1 MEKEIRDMNVKE
13 LKALA
18 KERGIKRYYWLRKA
32 QLIESLETETPPT
45 EAPETEI
52 MEAPEN
58 EIMEAPENEIMEAP
72 ENEIME
78 APENEIME
86 APETEIMEAPET
98 EIMEAPETE
107 IMEAPETEI
116 MEAPETEI
124 MEAPETEIMEAPET
138 EIMEAPETE
147 IMEAPETE
155 IMDEPVPEIM
165 DEPVPEIKK
174 PVLSPDKMEN
184 ISRVSSLVG
193 LAKKQADLVQKA
205 INKFADWLINY
216 IPEPIR
222 RTVNTRVEKL
232 KKEIKEILENKK
244 KLSRQEVNTT
254 GESSTAQEVFT
265 NKTEIKLV
273 ENGGRVKV
281 YKTTGNLNFDLT
293 DKIMEKITPIIET
306 RTKVIHAFSCVIYR
320 GQGEIIEYS
329 KTFKAPPGT
338 FSSLDD
344 IKEYIR
350 QCEQKR
356 LDLEDAETWSKAY
369 LPATATY
376 NSKGVYEGRVRFTSV
391 STKIILSNE
400 PLLGCGPLP
409 KWLADKKCVYAI
421 DKIDDNL
428 CFWRCLVIHQRIMK
442 GEKRPEEKT
451 NRDALK
457 LARDF
462 YKRPNLKRENVC
474 PTRLV
479 DFENIAKQFKVNIRL
494 FEPKRNDDKTA
505 WRLVF
510 GKNQFKKN
518 LPCVDIGLFVYEDHD
533 EKQAEK
539 DNRYLRQGHCF
550 FIKDI
555 ELLTKTWE
563 CVGCRQRFNRHD
575 NYNRHVTG
583 GTCGGGKTKLICPG
597 EKFERIMNSTEKVFY
612 GGNKKF
618 SYAACQWIEK
628 QSELIGRHIHH
639 ALCGHG
645 GEYYVYLYAGKEK
658 DSRARE
664 IPVDGYEPKSNTIFQ
679 YHGCKWHGCPC
690 QKRKERN
697 SLEEELIAEERS
709 ADQRYAKTIELEKK
723 MKEQGFKIVSVWE
736 CEKPELKKKRF
747 CKKFRPYPYFIVYDF
762 EAICQKINEKQ
773 TDELTITAKH
783 IPVSVAIND
792 NLTKKPSFIVEE
804 DPKELIKKFVVE
816 LIKRASEIEETVC
829 LSNSVLGVY
838 KKFNEDD
845 KGEQYGGYLINE
857 ARVKLSK
864 ETAKSYVNWVKQ
876 VPVFGFN
883 SGRYDINMIK
893 EYFVENLTS
902 LSDVNVAKKESSY
915 MFLSTPN
922 FKFLDIKNFLA
933 PGLSYDAWCRAYGC
947 ELQKL
952 AFPYEWFDS
961 FEKLNHIGPVKYEEF
976 YSSLKGGITI
986 SQEEYQNFCD
996 EFHKRGC
1003 VTMKDWLKEYN
1014 LADVEPF
1021 IEALEKTRE
1030 QYYPDEI
1037 DLLKDA
1043 VSIPGIS
1050 MTYVLNKAL
1059 KMKKKSDPD
1068 LFAPGDPCKCKC
1080 KNDCKKVGCEK
1091 CKEIRDNCKIC
1102 TKNEAYEML
1111 TTGMIGGPSIVFCRH
1126 AEAGVSKIRSH
1137 IYSRSDSKAGA
1148 KLSEDAKTCR
1158 SVLGLDANSL
1168 YLFCSGQ
1175 EMPCGKEKVFK
1186 CNPDEQDE
1194 IIQNVLNDGL
1204 FGFFEVDI
1212 EVPEQKRKR
1221 FSEFCPLFVIS
1232 EVSEDQIPQ
1241 HMKDYKIN
1249 TGRKMI
1255 KNNKKLLGVMKA
1267 EKILLYSPLLKWYL
1281 NHGLQVTK
1289 IHRYISYTSGRPFK
1303 WFPEEVSSARR
1314 AADLDKNKKQLGDT
1328 AKLKG
1333 NSFYGKMIENLEKHI
1348 STKFTTDEKLIDKIF
1363 RSPFFEDLE
1372 EINAG
1377 VFEVRQR
1384 KRQVTITRPYQ
1395 CGIAVYQLAKLRM
1408 LEFYYDFLDKFC
1420 DRRDFELIQMDT
1432 DSFYMALSAND
1443 FDDIIKPE
1451 MKELYKEEKKNWLV
1465 TDEYSKRVPGL
1476 FKPEFQEKRMIALT
1490 SKCYYADSG
1499 GDEGIKKFSCKGVSR
1514 RQNEMNWERYR
1525 KALSG
1530 SLDKARNIGFRKRY
1544 NHIVTYEQSKL
1555 GLSAYYDKRIV
1566 HEDGIHTS
1574 CL

>member
-1 MEKEIRDMNVKE
+1 MWKSI
-13 LKALA
+13 
-18 KERGIKRYYWLRKA
+18 
-32 QLIESLETETPPT
+32 
-45 EAPETEI
+45 
-52 MEAPEN
+52 
-58 EIMEAPENEIMEAP
+58 
-72 ENEIME
+72 
-78 APENEIME
+78 
-86 APETEIMEAPET
+86 
-98 EIMEAPETE
+98 
-107 IMEAPETEI
+107 
-116 MEAPETEI
+116 
-124 MEAPETEIMEAPET
+124 
-138 EIMEAPETE
+138 
-147 IMEAPETE
+147 
-155 IMDEPVPEIM
+155 
-165 DEPVPEIKK
+165 
-174 PVLSPDKMEN
+174 
-184 ISRVSSLVG
+184 SSL
-193 LAKKQADLVQKA
+193 ARFTKKLVDSVKKA
-205 INKFADWLINY
+205 ISQYAGQVINLV
-216 IPEPIR
+216 PEPIR
-222 RTVNTRVEKL
+222 RTVNTVTGNLMTKIN
-232 KKEIKEILENKK
+232 EIFEIKK
-244 KLSRQEVNTT
+244 KLPPNAVEESSPQQEVVTNKTEIKSTPNET
-254 GESSTAQEVFT
+254 GESSTTQEVFT

-293 DKIMEKITPIIET
+293 AKIMEKITPIIET

-329 KTFKAPPGT
+329 KTFKAPSGT
-338 FSSLDD
+338 FSSLAE

-409 KWLADKKCVYAI
+409 KWLADKKCIYAI
-421 DKIDDNL
+421 DKINDNL
-428 CFWRCLVIHQRIMK
+428 CFWRCLAIHQRIMK
-442 GEKRPEEKT
+442 GKKRPEEDT
-451 NRDALK
+451 NREALK

-462 YKRPNLKRENVC
+462 YRKPNLKREDVK

-494 FEPKRNDDKTA
+494 FELAKGSKTV
-505 WRLVF
+505 WKLVF

-518 LPCVDIGLFVYEDHD
+518 LPCVDIGLFVYGDYDEDED
-533 EKQAEK
+533 EEDKR
-539 DNRYLRQGHCF
+539 DSRQGHCF

-555 ELLTKTWE
+555 ELLTKLWE
-563 CVGCRQRFNRHD
+563 CGGCGQRFNDHR

-597 EKFERIMNSTEKVFY
+597 TKFRRIMNSSEKVFY
-612 GGNKKF
+612 GENTNF

-628 QSELIGRHIHH
+628 QSELIGKHIHH

-645 GEYYVYLYAGKEK
+645 GEFSVKIGGKK
-658 DSRARE
+658 
-664 IPVDGYEPKSNTIFQ
+664 IFVDGYEPKTRTIFQ
-679 YHGCKWHGCPC
+679 YYGCKWHGCPC
-690 QKRKERN
+690 QKERN
-697 SLEEELIAEERS
+697 SLDEERYS
-709 ADQRYAKTIELEKK
+709 KTIYLEEK
-723 MKEQGFKIVSVWE
+723 MKEQGFKLFSVWE
-736 CEKPELKKKRF
+736 CEKPELKKMELEKE
-747 CKKFRPYPYFIVYDF
+747 FRPYPYFIVYDF
-762 EAICQKINEKQ
+762 EALHKKMDESQ
-773 TDELTITAKH
+773 TEELVITSRH
-783 IPVSVAIND
+783 VPVSVAIND
-792 NLTKKPSFIVEE
+792 NLTNEPVFIVDQDPGNLINSFMEELKKRQIKIAQMVECLYPQPESDDGKEKKE
-804 DPKELIKKFVVE
+804 DPIW
-816 LIKRASEIEETVC
+816 R
-829 LSNSVLGVY
+829 
-838 KKFNEDD
+838 
-845 KGEQYGGYLINE
+845 
-857 ARVKLSK
+857 
-864 ETAKSYVNWVKQ
+864 NWVNQ

-893 EYFVENLTS
+893 EYFVKNLAII
-902 LSDVNVAKKESSY
+902 SDVNVAKKENSY
-915 MFLSTPN
+915 MFLSTSN
-922 FKFLDIKNFLA
+922 FKFLDIKNYLA

-961 FEKLNHIGPVKYEEF
+961 FEKLNHKGPVKYEEF

-996 EFHKRGC
+996 EFSKRGC

-1014 LADVEPF
+1014 LADVTPF

-1050 MTYVLNKAL
+1050 MMYVLNEAL
-1059 KMKKKSDPD
+1059 KRKKYSEPD
-1068 LFAPGDPCKCKC
+1068 LFAPGEPCKCEC
-1080 KNDCKKVGCEK
+1080 SSDDCGKTEGCEK

-1102 TKNEAYEML
+1102 TKNEVYEML
-1111 TTGMIGGPSIVFCRH
+1111 TTGMIGGPSIVFCRY

-1137 IYSRSDSKAGA
+1137 IYRGG
-1148 KLSEDAKTCR
+1148 EAKTCR
-1158 SVLGLDANSL
+1158 SVQGLDANSL

-1186 CNPDEQDE
+1186 CNHAEQDE
-1194 IIQNVLNDGL
+1194 IIQNVLNDKL

-1212 EVPEQKRKR
+1212 EVPEQKHKR

-1232 EVSEDQIPQ
+1232 EVPEDQIPQ
-1241 HMKDYKIN
+1241 HMQDYKIN
-1249 TGRKMI
+1249 TGQKMI
-1255 KNNKKLLGVMKA
+1255 KNNKKLIGVMKA
-1267 EKILLYSPLLKWYL
+1267 EKILLYSPLLKWNL

-1314 AADLDKNKKQLGDT
+1314 DADNDKNKKQLGDT

-1333 NSFYGKMIENLEKHI
+1333 NSFYGKMIENLEKHMN
-1348 STKFTTDEKLIDKIF
+1348 TKFTTNEKLIDEIF

-1372 EINAG
+1372 EISNGA
-1377 VFEVRQR
+1377 FEVRQR

-1432 DSFYMALSAND
+1432 DSFYMALSTND

-1476 FKPEFQEKRMIALT
+1476 LKAEFQGKRMIALT
-1490 SKCYYADSG
+1490 SKCYFADSG
-1499 GDEGIKKFSCKGVSR
+1499 KDEGVKKFSCKGVSR
-1514 RQNEMNWERYR
+1514 RQKKNELGKIQE
-1525 KALSG
+1525 ST
-1530 SLDKARNIGFRKRY
+1530 FR
-1544 NHIVTYEQSKL
+1544 VT
-1555 GLSAYYDKRIV
+1555 
-1566 HEDGIHTS
+1566 
-1574 CL
+1574 

>member
-1 MEKEIRDMNVKE
+1 MEKEIRNMNVKE
-13 LKALA
+13 LKDLA

-45 EAPETEI
+45 EAPENEI

-86 APETEIMEAPET
+86 AP
-98 EIMEAPETE
+98 
-107 IMEAPETEI
+107 
-116 MEAPETEI
+116 
-124 MEAPETEIMEAPET
+124 
-138 EIMEAPETE
+138 
-147 IMEAPETE
+147 
-155 IMDEPVPEIM
+155 
-165 DEPVPEIKK
+165 VPEIKK
-174 PVLSPDKMEN
+174 PVLLPTKMEN
-184 ISRVSSLVG
+184 ISTVSSLVG

-216 IPEPIR
+216 IPAPIR

-232 KKEIKEILENKK
+232 KKQIKEILENKK
-244 KLSRQEVNTT
+244 KLPRQEVNTT
-254 GESSTAQEVFT
+254 GESSTAKEVFT

-338 FSSLDD
+338 FSSLAD

-376 NSKGVYEGRVRFTSV
+376 ASKGVYEGRVRFTSV

-428 CFWRCLVIHQRIMK
+428 CLWRCLVIHQRIMK
-442 GEKRPEEKT
+442 GKKRPEEDT
-451 NRDALK
+451 NREALK

-462 YKRPNLKRENVC
+462 YRIPNLKREDVK

-494 FEPKRNDDKTA
+494 FEPKRNEDKTE

-533 EKQAEK
+533 EDEDEK
-539 DNRYLRQGHCF
+539 YNRYSRQGHCF

-658 DSRARE
+658 NSHARE

-697 SLEEELIAEERS
+697 SLEEERR

-773 TDELTITAKH
+773 TDELEITAKH

-804 DPKELIKKFVVE
+804 DPKKLIKKFVVE
-816 LIKRASEIEETVC
+816 LLKRARQIEETVW
-829 LSNSVLGVY
+829 LSNPVLGVY

-845 KGEQYGGYLINE
+845 QGEQYGGYLINE

-902 LSDVNVAKKESSY
+902 LSDVSVAKKENSY

-922 FKFLDIKNFLA
+922 FKFLDIKSYLA

-952 AFPYEWFDS
+952 SFPYEWFDS
-961 FEKLNHIGPVKYEEF
+961 FKKLNHIGPVKYEEF

-1059 KMKKKSDPD
+1059 KRKKYSEPD
-1068 LFAPGDPCKCKC
+1068 LFAPGEPCKCEC
-1080 KNDCKKVGCEK
+1080 SSDDCQKKGCEK

-1137 IYSRSDSKAGA
+1137 IYREEDS
-1148 KLSEDAKTCR
+1148 KTCR
-1158 SVLGLDANSL
+1158 SVQGLDANSL

-1175 EMPCGKEKVFK
+1175 EMPCGKEKVFHCDPAEK
-1186 CNPDEQDE
+1186 NE
-1194 IIQNVLNDGL
+1194 IIQNVLNDKL

-1232 EVSEDQIPQ
+1232 EVPEDQIPQ

-1255 KNNKKLLGVMKA
+1255 KNNKKLLGVMKT
-1267 EKILLYSPLLKWYL
+1267 EKILIYSPLLKWYL

-1289 IHRYISYTSGRPFK
+1289 IHRYISYISGRPFK

-1314 AADLDKNKKQLGDT
+1314 EADNDKNKKQLGDT

-1333 NSFYGKMIENLEKHI
+1333 NSFYGKMIENLEKHMN
-1348 STKFTTDEKLIDKIF
+1348 TKFTTDEKLIDKIF

-1372 EINAG
+1372 EINEG

-1384 KRQVTITRPYQ
+1384 KKQVTITRPYQ

-1443 FDDIIKPE
+1443 FDEIIKPE

-1476 FKPEFQEKRMIALT
+1476 FKAEFQGKRMIALT
-1490 SKCYYADSG
+1490 SKCYFADNG
-1499 GDEGIKKFSCKGVSR
+1499 KDEGVKKFSCKGVSR
-1514 RQNEMNWERYR
+1514 RQNKMNWERY
-1525 KALSG
+1525 KNALFG
-1530 SLDKARNIGFRKRY
+1530 SLDKARNIGFRKRD

>member
-52 MEAPEN
+52 
-58 EIMEAPENEIMEAP
+58 I
-72 ENEIME
+72 
-78 APENEIME
+78 E
-86 APETEIMEAPET
+86 APETEIMEASETEIMDAPET
-98 EIMEAPETE
+98 EIIDAPETE
-107 IMEAPETEI
+107 IMEAT
-116 MEAPETEI
+116 
-124 MEAPETEIMEAPET
+124 
-138 EIMEAPETE
+138 
-147 IMEAPETE
+147 ETE
-155 IMDEPVPEIM
+155 IMDEPVPEI
-165 DEPVPEIKK
+165 KK
-174 PVLSPDKMEN
+174 TVLSPTKMEN

-193 LAKKQADLVQKA
+193 LAKKQADLVKKA

-244 KLSRQEVNTT
+244 KLSQQEVNTT
-254 GESSTAQEVFT
+254 GESSAAKEVVT

-306 RTKVIHAFSCVIYR
+306 RTEVIHAFSCVIYR

-462 YKRPNLKRENVC
+462 YKRPNLKRENVW

-494 FEPKRNDDKTA
+494 FEPRRNEDKTA

-533 EKQAEK
+533 KKQAEE
-539 DNRYLRQGHCF
+539 DNRYSRQGHCF

-563 CVGCRQRFNRHD
+563 CVGCGQRFNRHD

-612 GGNKKF
+612 GGNTKF

-645 GEYYVYLYAGKEK
+645 GEYYVCLYAGKEK

-664 IPVDGYEPKSNTIFQ
+664 IPVDGYEPESNTIFQ

-690 QKRKERN
+690 RKRKERN
-697 SLEEELIAEERS
+697 SLEEERIAE
-709 ADQRYAKTIELEKK
+709 QRYAKTIELEKK

-792 NLTKKPSFIVEE
+792 NLTKKPSFIAEE
-804 DPKELIKKFVVE
+804 DPKELNKKFVVE
-816 LIKRASEIEETVC
+816 LLKRASEIEETVW
-829 LSNSVLGVY
+829 LSNPVLGVY

-876 VPVFGFN
+876 VPVFCFN

-893 EYFVENLTS
+893 EYFVKNLTS
-902 LSDVNVAKKESSY
+902 LSDVNVAKKENSY

-1003 VTMKDWLKEYN
+1003 ETMKDWLKEYN

-1080 KNDCKKVGCEK
+1080 KVDCKKVKCEK
-1091 CKEIRDNCKIC
+1091 CKEIRDNCEIC

-1137 IYSRSDSKAGA
+1137 IYRE
-1148 KLSEDAKTCR
+1148 EDAKICR
-1158 SVLGLDANSL
+1158 SVLGLDSNSL

-1194 IIQNVLNDGL
+1194 IIQNVLNDKL

-1241 HMKDYKIN
+1241 HMKDYKIK

-1281 NHGLQVTK
+1281 DHGLQVTK

-1314 AADLDKNKKQLGDT
+1314 AADQDKNKKQLGDT

-1348 STKFTTDEKLIDKIF
+1348 STKFTRDEKLIDKIF

-1372 EINAG
+1372 EINKG

-1384 KRQVTITRPYQ
+1384 KRQVTITRPNQ

-1432 DSFYMALSAND
+1432 DSFYMALSAED

-1451 MKELYKEEKKNWLV
+1451 MKELYSEAEKKNWLV

-1476 FKPEFQEKRMIALT
+1476 FKAEFQGKRMIALT
-1490 SKCYYADSG
+1490 SKCYFADSG
-1499 GDEGIKKFSCKGVSR
+1499 GKAGTKLGKDEGVKKFSCKGVSR
-1514 RQNEMNWERYR
+1514 RQNEKNWERYR
-1525 KALSG
+1525 KALFG
-1530 SLDKARNIGFRKRY
+1530 SLDKARNIGFRKRD

>member
-1 MEKEIRDMNVKE
+1 MNVKE

-45 EAPETEI
+45 
-52 MEAPEN
+52 
-58 EIMEAPENEIMEAP
+58 
-72 ENEIME
+72 
-78 APENEIME
+78 E

-138 EIMEAPETE
+138 EIMRLKLWKHLKLWKRVTE
-147 IMEAPETE
+147 IMEA
-155 IMDEPVPEIM
+155 PVPEIM

-442 GEKRPEEKT
+442 GEKRPEKKT

-462 YKRPNLKRENVC
+462 YKRPNLKRENVK

-494 FEPKRNDDKTA
+494 FEPRENEDKTA

-612 GGNKKF
+612 GGNTKF

-628 QSELIGRHIHH
+628 QSELTGRHIHH

-645 GEYYVYLYAGKEK
+645 GEYYVHLYAGKEK
-658 DSRARE
+658 NSHARE
-664 IPVDGYEPKSNTIFQ
+664 IPVDGYEPESNTIFQ

-697 SLEEELIAEERS
+697 SLEEELIAE
-709 ADQRYAKTIELEKK
+709 QRYAKTIELEKK

-804 DPKELIKKFVVE
+804 DPKKLAERFVVE
-816 LIKRASEIEETVC
+816 LLKRAREIEETVW
-829 LSNSVLGVY
+829 LSNPVLGVRR
-838 KKFNEDD
+838 KMNEDD
-845 KGEQYGGYLINE
+845 KGDQYGGYLINE

-893 EYFVENLTS
+893 EYFVKNLTS
-902 LSDVNVAKKESSY
+902 LSDVNVAKKENSY

-1080 KNDCKKVGCEK
+1080 KNDCQKKGCEK
-1091 CKEIRDNCKIC
+1091 CKEIRDNCEIC

-1137 IYSRSDSKAGA
+1137 IYSEA
-1148 KLSEDAKTCR
+1148 DAKTCR

-1186 CNPDEQDE
+1186 CNPAEQDE
-1194 IIQNVLNDGL
+1194 IIQNVLNDKL

-1232 EVSEDQIPQ
+1232 EVPEDQIPQ

-1314 AADLDKNKKQLGDT
+1314 AADNDKNKKQLGDT

-1384 KRQVTITRPYQ
+1384 KKQVTITRPYQ

-1443 FDDIIKPE
+1443 FDEIIKPE

-1476 FKPEFQEKRMIALT
+1476 FKAEFQGKRMIALT

-1499 GDEGIKKFSCKGVSR
+1499 GDEGVKKFSCKGVSR
-1514 RQNEMNWERYR
+1514 RQNKMNWERY
-1525 KALSG
+1525 KNALFG
-1530 SLDKARNIGFRKRY
+1530 SLDKARNIGFRKRD

>member
-1 MEKEIRDMNVKE
+1 
-13 LKALA
+13 
-18 KERGIKRYYWLRKA
+18 
-32 QLIESLETETPPT
+32 
-45 EAPETEI
+45 
-52 MEAPEN
+52 
-58 EIMEAPENEIMEAP
+58 
-72 ENEIME
+72 
-78 APENEIME
+78 
-86 APETEIMEAPET
+86 
-98 EIMEAPETE
+98 
-107 IMEAPETEI
+107 
-116 MEAPETEI
+116 
-124 MEAPETEIMEAPET
+124 
-138 EIMEAPETE
+138 
-147 IMEAPETE
+147 
-155 IMDEPVPEIM
+155 
-165 DEPVPEIKK
+165 
-174 PVLSPDKMEN
+174 MEN
-184 ISRVSSLVG
+184 IISSL
-193 LAKKQADLVQKA
+193 ARFTKKQVDSVKKA
-205 INKFADWLINY
+205 ITQYAGQVINLV
-216 IPEPIR
+216 PEPIR
-222 RTVNTRVEKL
+222 RTVNTVTGNLITK
-232 KKEIKEILENKK
+232 INGIFENKK
-244 KLSRQEVNTT
+244 KLPPNAVEESSPQQEVVTNKTEIKSTPNET

-281 YKTTGNLNFDLT
+281 YKTTGNLNLDLT

-338 FSSLDD
+338 FSSLAD

-369 LPATATY
+369 LPATATF
-376 NSKGVYEGRVRFTSV
+376 NSKGVYEGRVLFTSV

-428 CFWRCLVIHQRIMK
+428 CLWRCLVIHQRIMK
-442 GEKRPEEKT
+442 GKKRPEEDT
-451 NRDALK
+451 NREALK

-462 YKRPNLKRENVC
+462 YRIPNLKREDVK

-494 FEPKRNDDKTA
+494 FEPAKESKTEEESKTAKESKTA

-533 EKQAEK
+533 EEQAEK
-539 DNRYLRQGHCF
+539 DNRYSRQGHCF

-563 CVGCRQRFNRHD
+563 CVGCRQRFKRHD

-597 EKFERIMNSTEKVFY
+597 EKFERIMNATEKVFY
-612 GGNKKF
+612 EGNKKF

-658 DSRARE
+658 NSHARE

-690 QKRKERN
+690 RKERN
-697 SLEEELIAEERS
+697 SLEEALIGEERS
-709 ADQRYAKTIELEKK
+709 AEQRYAKTIELEKK

-773 TDELTITAKH
+773 TDELEITAKH

-804 DPKELIKKFVVE
+804 DPKKLIKKFVVE
-816 LIKRASEIEETVC
+816 LLKRARQIEEKVE
-829 LSNSVLGVY
+829 SANYVLGVRR
-838 KKFNEDD
+838 KMNEDD
-845 KGEQYGGYLINE
+845 QGEQYGGYLINE

-902 LSDVNVAKKESSY
+902 LSDVNVAKKENSY

-961 FEKLNHIGPVKYEEF
+961 FKKLNHIGPVKYEEF

-1068 LFAPGDPCKCKC
+1068 IFAPGEPCKCEC
-1080 KNDCKKVGCEK
+1080 SSDDCPKKECEK
-1091 CKEIRDNCKIC
+1091 CKEIRDNCEIC

-1111 TTGMIGGPSIVFCRH
+1111 KTGMIGGPSIVFCRH

-1137 IYSRSDSKAGA
+1137 IYRE
-1148 KLSEDAKTCR
+1148 EDAKICR
-1158 SVLGLDANSL
+1158 SVQGLDANSL

-1175 EMPCGKEKVFK
+1175 EMPCGKEKVFHCDPEEK
-1186 CNPDEQDE
+1186 NE
-1194 IIQNVLNDGL
+1194 IIKNVLNDEL

-1232 EVSEDQIPQ
+1232 EVPEDQIPQ

-1255 KNNKKLLGVMKA
+1255 KNNKKLLGVMKT

-1314 AADLDKNKKQLGDT
+1314 EADNDKNKKQLGDT

-1372 EINAG
+1372 EINEG

-1384 KRQVTITRPYQ
+1384 KKQVTITRPYQ

-1443 FDDIIKPE
+1443 FDEIIKPE

-1476 FKPEFQEKRMIALT
+1476 FKAEFQGKRMIALT
-1490 SKCYYADSG
+1490 SKCYFADNG
-1499 GDEGIKKFSCKGVSR
+1499 KDEGVKKFSCKGVSR
-1514 RQNEMNWERYR
+1514 RQNKMNWERY
-1525 KALSG
+1525 KNALFG
-1530 SLDKARNIGFRKRY
+1530 SLDKARNIGFRKRD

>member
-52 MEAPEN
+52 MEAPE
-58 EIMEAPENEIMEAP
+58 
-72 ENEIME
+72 
-78 APENEIME
+78 
-86 APETEIMEAPET
+86 TEIMEAPET

-107 IMEAPETEI
+107 IMEAPENEI

-124 MEAPETEIMEAPET
+124 MEAP
-138 EIMEAPETE
+138 
-147 IMEAPETE
+147 
-155 IMDEPVPEIM
+155 
-165 DEPVPEIKK
+165 VPEIKK
-174 PVLSPDKMEN
+174 PVLSPTKMEN
-184 ISRVSSLVG
+184 ISTVSSLVG

-216 IPEPIR
+216 IPAPIR

-232 KKEIKEILENKK
+232 KKQIKEILENKK

-338 FSSLDD
+338 FSSLAD

-376 NSKGVYEGRVRFTSV
+376 ASKRVYEGRVRFTSV

-428 CFWRCLVIHQRIMK
+428 CFWRCLAIHQRIVK
-442 GEKRPEEKT
+442 GKKRPEEDT
-451 NRDALK
+451 NREALK

-462 YKRPNLKRENVC
+462 YERPNLKRENVK

-494 FEPKRNDDKTA
+494 FEPKRNEDKTE

-539 DNRYLRQGHCF
+539 DNRYSRQGHCF

-658 DSRARE
+658 NSHARE

-697 SLEEELIAEERS
+697 SLEEALIAEEIS
-709 ADQRYAKTIELEKK
+709 AEQRYAKTIELEKK

-773 TDELTITAKH
+773 TDELEITAKH

-804 DPKELIKKFVVE
+804 DPKKLIKKFVVE
-816 LIKRASEIEETVC
+816 LLKRARQIEETVW
-829 LSNSVLGVY
+829 LSNPVLGVY
-838 KKFNEDD
+838 KKFNEED
-845 KGEQYGGYLINE
+845 KGDQYGGYLINE
-857 ARVKLSK
+857 ASVKLSK

-902 LSDVNVAKKESSY
+902 LSDVNVAKKENSY

-922 FKFLDIKNFLA
+922 FKFLDIKSYLA

-1068 LFAPGDPCKCKC
+1068 LFAPGEPCKCEC
-1080 KNDCKKVGCEK
+1080 SSDDCQKKGCEK
-1091 CKEIRDNCKIC
+1091 CKEIRDNCEIC

-1137 IYSRSDSKAGA
+1137 IYRE
-1148 KLSEDAKTCR
+1148 EDAKTCR
-1158 SVLGLDANSL
+1158 SVQGLDANSL

-1175 EMPCGKEKVFK
+1175 EMPCGKEKVFHCDPEEK
-1186 CNPDEQDE
+1186 NE
-1194 IIQNVLNDGL
+1194 IIHNVLNDKL

-1232 EVSEDQIPQ
+1232 EVPEDQIPQ

-1255 KNNKKLLGVMKA
+1255 KNNKKLLGVMKT
-1267 EKILLYSPLLKWYL
+1267 EKILIYSLLLKWYL

-1289 IHRYISYTSGRPFK
+1289 IHRYISYISGRPFK

-1314 AADLDKNKKQLGDT
+1314 EADNDKNKKQLGDT

-1372 EINAG
+1372 EINEG

-1384 KRQVTITRPYQ
+1384 KKQVTITRPYQ

-1443 FDDIIKPE
+1443 FDEIIKPE

-1476 FKPEFQEKRMIALT
+1476 FKAEFQGKRMIALT
-1490 SKCYYADSG
+1490 SKCYFADSRK
-1499 GDEGIKKFSCKGVSR
+1499 DEGVKKFSCKGVSR
-1514 RQNEMNWERYR
+1514 RQNKMNWERY
-1525 KALSG
+1525 KNALFG
-1530 SLDKARNIGFRKRY
+1530 SLDKARNIGFRKRD

>member
-1 MEKEIRDMNVKE
+1 MEKEIRNMNVKE

-52 MEAPEN
+52 MEAPET

-72 ENEIME
+72 VPEIMEAPVPEIMEAPETEIME

-86 APETEIMEAPET
+86 APETEIMEAPVPEIMEAPVP

-107 IMEAPETEI
+107 IMEAPENEI

-124 MEAPETEIMEAPET
+124 MEARETEIMEA
-138 EIMEAPETE
+138 
-147 IMEAPETE
+147 
-155 IMDEPVPEIM
+155 PVPEIM

-174 PVLSPDKMEN
+174 PVLSPTKMEN

-232 KKEIKEILENKK
+232 KKQTKEILENKK
-244 KLSRQEVNTT
+244 KLSRQEVNMT

-306 RTKVIHAFSCVIYR
+306 RTKVIQAFSCVIYR

-462 YKRPNLKRENVC
+462 YKRPNLKRGDVK

-494 FEPKRNDDKTA
+494 FEPKRNEDKTA

-583 GTCGGGKTKLICPG
+583 GTCDGGKTKLICPG

-612 GGNKKF
+612 GGNTKF

-628 QSELIGRHIHH
+628 QSELTGRHIHH

-645 GEYYVYLYAGKEK
+645 GEYYVHLYAGKEK
-658 DSRARE
+658 NSHARE
-664 IPVDGYEPKSNTIFQ
+664 IPVDGYEPESNTIFQ

-690 QKRKERN
+690 RKERN
-697 SLEEELIAEERS
+697 SLEEERIAE
-709 ADQRYAKTIELEKK
+709 QRYAKTIELEKK

-773 TDELTITAKH
+773 TDELEITAKH

-804 DPKELIKKFVVE
+804 DPKKLAERFVVE
-816 LIKRASEIEETVC
+816 LLKRAREIEEKVG
-829 LSNSVLGVY
+829 SANYVLGVRR
-838 KKFNEDD
+838 KMNEED
-845 KGEQYGGYLINE
+845 KGDQYGGYLINE

-893 EYFVENLTS
+893 EYFVKNLTS
-902 LSDVNVAKKESSY
+902 LSDVNVAKKENSY

-1080 KNDCKKVGCEK
+1080 KNDCQKKGCEK
-1091 CKEIRDNCKIC
+1091 CKEIRDNCEIC

-1137 IYSRSDSKAGA
+1137 IYSE
-1148 KLSEDAKTCR
+1148 EDAKTCR
-1158 SVLGLDANSL
+1158 SVFGLDSNSL

-1175 EMPCGKEKVFK
+1175 EMPCGREKVFK
-1186 CNPDEQDE
+1186 CNPGEKNE
-1194 IIQNVLNDGL
+1194 IIQNVLNDKL

-1232 EVSEDQIPQ
+1232 EVYEEQIPQ

-1314 AADLDKNKKQLGDT
+1314 AADQDKNKKQLGDT

-1348 STKFTTDEKLIDKIF
+1348 STKFTRDEKLIDKIF

-1432 DSFYMALSAND
+1432 DSFYMALSAED
-1443 FDDIIKPE
+1443 FDEIIKPE

-1476 FKPEFQEKRMIALT
+1476 FKAEFQGKRMIALT
-1490 SKCYYADSG
+1490 SKCYYADRGGEAGAKLG
-1499 GDEGIKKFSCKGVSR
+1499 GDEGVKKFSCKGVSR
-1514 RQNEMNWERYR
+1514 RQNKMNWERY
-1525 KALSG
+1525 KNALFG
-1530 SLDKARNIGFRKRY
+1530 SLDKARNIGFRKRD

>member
-1 MEKEIRDMNVKE
+1 
-13 LKALA
+13 
-18 KERGIKRYYWLRKA
+18 
-32 QLIESLETETPPT
+32 
-45 EAPETEI
+45 
-52 MEAPEN
+52 
-58 EIMEAPENEIMEAP
+58 
-72 ENEIME
+72 
-78 APENEIME
+78 
-86 APETEIMEAPET
+86 
-98 EIMEAPETE
+98 
-107 IMEAPETEI
+107 
-116 MEAPETEI
+116 
-124 MEAPETEIMEAPET
+124 
-138 EIMEAPETE
+138 
-147 IMEAPETE
+147 
-155 IMDEPVPEIM
+155 
-165 DEPVPEIKK
+165 
-174 PVLSPDKMEN
+174 MEN
-184 ISRVSSLVG
+184 IISSL
-193 LAKKQADLVQKA
+193 ARFTKKQVDSVKKA
-205 INKFADWLINY
+205 ITQYAGQVINLV
-216 IPEPIR
+216 PEPIR
-222 RTVNTRVEKL
+222 RTVNTFTGNLITK
-232 KKEIKEILENKK
+232 INGIFENKK
-244 KLSRQEVNTT
+244 KLPSNAVEESSPQQEVVTNKTEIKSTPNET
-254 GESSTAQEVFT
+254 GESSTAKEVVT
-265 NKTEIKLV
+265 NKSEIKLV

-293 DKIMEKITPIIET
+293 DIIMEKITPIIET

-338 FSSLDD
+338 FSSLAD

-376 NSKGVYEGRVRFTSV
+376 ASKGVYEGRVRFTSV

-409 KWLADKKCVYAI
+409 KWLADKKCIYAI
-421 DKIDDNL
+421 DKINDNL
-428 CFWRCLVIHQRIMK
+428 CFWRCLAIHQRIMK
-442 GEKRPEEKT
+442 GKKRPEEDT
-451 NRDALK
+451 NREALK

-462 YKRPNLKRENVC
+462 YKNQNLKREDVK

-494 FEPKRNDDKTA
+494 FELAKGSKTV
-505 WRLVF
+505 WKLVF

-518 LPCVDIGLFVYEDHD
+518 LPCVDIGLFVYGDYDEDED
-533 EKQAEK
+533 EE
-539 DNRYLRQGHCF
+539 DNQNPRRGHCF

-555 ELLTKTWE
+555 ELLAKLWE
-563 CVGCRQRFNRHD
+563 CAGCKQRFNRHD

-597 EKFERIMNSTEKVFY
+597 TKFRRIINSSEKVFY
-612 GGNKKF
+612 GENTNF

-628 QSELIGRHIHH
+628 QSELIGKHIHH

-645 GEYYVYLYAGKEK
+645 GEFSVIISGKNFF
-658 DSRARE
+658 
-664 IPVDGYEPKSNTIFQ
+664 VDGYEPKTRTIFQ

-690 QKRKERN
+690 QKERN
-697 SLEEELIAEERS
+697 SLDEERYS
-709 ADQRYAKTIELEKK
+709 KTIELQEK
-723 MKEQGFKIVSVWE
+723 MKEQGFKLFSVWE
-736 CEKPELKKKRF
+736 CEKPELKKMELEKE
-747 CKKFRPYPYFIVYDF
+747 FRPYPYFIVYDF
-762 EAICQKINEKQ
+762 EALHKKMDESQ
-773 TDELTITAKH
+773 TEELVITSRH
-783 IPVSVAIND
+783 VPVSVAIND
-792 NLTKKPSFIVEE
+792 NLTNEPVFIVDQDPGNLINSFMEELHARQIKIAQMVECLYPQPESDDDGKDDWGEKKE
-804 DPKELIKKFVVE
+804 DPIW
-816 LIKRASEIEETVC
+816 RSW
-829 LSNSVLGVY
+829 
-838 KKFNEDD
+838 
-845 KGEQYGGYLINE
+845 
-857 ARVKLSK
+857 
-864 ETAKSYVNWVKQ
+864 VNQ

-893 EYFVENLTS
+893 EYFVKNLAII
-902 LSDVNVAKKESSY
+902 SDVNVAKKENSY

-922 FKFLDIKNFLA
+922 FKFLDIKNYLA

-961 FEKLNHIGPVKYEEF
+961 FEKLNHKGPVKYEEF

-996 EFHKRGC
+996 EFSKRGC

-1014 LADVEPF
+1014 LADVTPF

-1050 MTYVLNKAL
+1050 MMYVLNEAL
-1059 KMKKKSDPD
+1059 KRKKYSEPD
-1068 LFAPGDPCKCKC
+1068 LFAPGEPCKCEC
-1080 KNDCKKVGCEK
+1080 SSDDCGKTEGCEK
-1091 CKEIRDNCKIC
+1091 CKEIRDGNCKIC

-1111 TTGMIGGPSIVFCRH
+1111 TTGMIGGPSIVFCRY

-1137 IYSRSDSKAGA
+1137 IYSEK
-1148 KLSEDAKTCR
+1148 AKTCR
-1158 SVLGLDANSL
+1158 SVQGLDANSL

-1175 EMPCGKEKVFK
+1175 EMPCGKEKVFH
-1186 CNPDEQDE
+1186 CDPEEQDE
-1194 IIQNVLNDGL
+1194 IIQNVLNDKL

-1232 EVSEDQIPQ
+1232 EVPEEQIPQ

-1289 IHRYISYTSGRPFK
+1289 IHRYISYISGRPFK

-1314 AADLDKNKKQLGDT
+1314 AADQDKNKKQLGDT

-1333 NSFYGKMIENLEKHI
+1333 NSFYGKMIENLEKHMN
-1348 STKFTTDEKLIDKIF
+1348 TKFTTNEKLIDNIF

-1432 DSFYMALSAND
+1432 DSFYMALSAED

-1451 MKELYKEEKKNWLV
+1451 MKELYFGDGAQLGSEAEKKNWLV

-1476 FKPEFQEKRMIALT
+1476 FKPEFRGKRMIALT
-1490 SKCYYADSG
+1490 SKCYFADSG
-1499 GDEGIKKFSCKGVSR
+1499 DEGVKKFSCKGVSR
-1514 RQNEMNWERYR
+1514 RQNKMNWERYR
-1525 KALSG
+1525 KALFG
-1530 SLDKARNIGFRKRY
+1530 SLDKARNIGFRKRN